1 MTKRVI
7 YFTAGEQPTGPELA
21 AIAKLN
27 VLAGVA
33 YEVVVRRGDTAGG
46 SLNYGAGPEPADY
59 VAGTVPTDYNAKTVI
74 NPDAPPK
81 PDNLP
86 GTLAI
91 VGSGLVAGVTV
102 TGSGTKLTLTVANGV
117 ITAAAL
123 SV

>member
-7 YFTAGEQPTGPELA
+7 YFTAGEQPIGPELA

-117 ITAAAL
+117 
-123 SV
+123 